1 MSASPSNRHDLRYGV
16 AWRGADGQEAR
27 GSVVL
32 DGAELVLRG
41 SRSEGSLERVRL
53 PLTQVGSV
61 RIGRDE
67 RDRIR
72 GERSVVIE
80 LRDGGTISIA
90 PIGAAGAVFELADL
104 VVELG
109 AQAAGRDTA
118 PVVVVLPLRAGAAA
132 QARELVAEGPPFD
145 LEQAELDRHIV
156 FVTEHEVVFLFEGER
171 ARETLDRLLRR
182 PRVLREA
189 ARWRDV
195 LAGRPRLGEESYT
208 WRREGR

>member
-1 MSASPSNRHDLRYGV
+1 VSSPPGDRLDLRYGV
-16 AWRGADGQEAR
+16 AWRAPDGREAR
-27 GSVVL
+27 GSLVL

-41 SRSEGSLERVRL
+41 SGSEGSLERVHV
-53 PLTQVGSV
+53 PLTQVGGV
-61 RIGRDE
+61 RIGRSE
-67 RDRIR
+67 EDRIR

-132 QARELVAEGPPFD
+132 RARELVADGPPFD
-145 LEQAELDRHIV
+145 LDQADLDRHIV
-156 FVTEHEVVFLFEGER
+156 FVTESEVVFLFEGER

-195 LAGRPRLGEESYT
+195 LAGRPRLGEESYS
-208 WRREGR
+208 WRRNSR

>member
-1 MSASPSNRHDLRYGV
+1 MSSSPGDGHELRYGV
-16 AWRGADGQEAR
+16 TWRGSDGGQAR
-27 GSVVL
+27 GSLVL

-41 SRSEGSLERVRL
+41 SRAEGSLERIHV
-53 PLTQVGSV
+53 PLTKIANV
-61 RIGRDE
+61 RIGRSE
-67 RDRIR
+67 EDRIR

-80 LRDGGTISIA
+80 LRDGGTIAVA

-109 AQAAGRDTA
+109 AQAVGRETA
-118 PVVVVLPLRAGAAA
+118 PVVVVRPLRAGAAA
-132 QARELVAEGPPFD
+132 RARELVSDGPPFD
-145 LEQAELDRHIV
+145 LEEAELDRHIV
-156 FVTEHEVVFLFEGER
+156 FVTEHEAVFLFEGEH
-171 ARETLDRLLRR
+171 ARDTLDRLLRR

-208 WRREGR
+208 WRRESR

>member
-1 MSASPSNRHDLRYGV
+1 MSSPLGDRRELRYGV
-16 AWRGADGQEAR
+16 AWRGSDGSQAR
-27 GSVVL
+27 GSLVL

-41 SRSEGSLERVRL
+41 SRAEGSLERVHV
-53 PLTQVGSV
+53 PLTQIGTV
-61 RIGRDE
+61 RIGRNE
-67 RDRIR
+67 EDRIR

-80 LRDGGTISIA
+80 LRDGRTIAIA

-109 AQAAGRDTA
+109 AQAVGRETA
-118 PVVVVLPLRAGAAA
+118 PVVVVLPLRAGAAPR
-132 QARELVAEGPPFD
+132 ARKLVAGGPPFD
-145 LEQAELDRHIV
+145 LEEADLDRHTV

-171 ARETLDRLLRR
+171 ARETLEKLLRR

-195 LAGRPRLGEESYT
+195 LAGRPRLGDESYT
-208 WRREGR
+208 WRRETR